1 MDIAKESPGDLRKGP
16 PRRFG
21 LREGLILLL
30 LAAVAALAWQ
40 LDARAAEVAEL
51 EGKLASEV
59 RAHAVTRLSLN
70 TAEFRAANREL
81 DTTVKGDILDERLV
95 AQAARAEQLE
105 KEAEA
110 LRQQLLRETNCI
122 TPRSIR
128 NAEGL

>member
-1 MDIAKESPGDLRKGP
+1 MNIAKERPAWW
-16 PRRFG
+16 RRLG

-30 LAAVAALAWQ
+30 LAIAAALAWQ
-40 LDARAAEVAEL
+40 LDAKAQEIASL
-51 EGKLASEV
+51 ESKLSRETQ
-59 RAHAVTRLSLN
+59 AHAVTRLSLN

-81 DTTVKGDILDERLV
+81 ETTVKGDILDERLTE
-95 AQAARAEQLE
+95 QAARAEQLE
-105 KEAEA
+105 KEAAA

>member
-1 MDIAKESPGDLRKGP
+1 MDSAKERPGDLQKGA

-21 LREGLILLL
+21 PSEGLILLL
-30 LAAVAALAWQ
+30 LAVIAAMVWR
-40 LDARAAEVAEL
+40 LDARAAEIAQL
-51 EGKLASEV
+51 ESKLANEV

-81 DTTVKGDILDERLV
+81 DTTVKGDILDQRLV

-110 LRQQLLRETNCI
+110 LRQQLLRETNCV

>member
-1 MDIAKESPGDLRKGP
+1 MNDAKERPAA
-16 PRRFG
+16 RRFG

-30 LAAVAALAWQ
+30 LAVVAALAWR
-40 LDARAAEVAEL
+40 LDASAQEIAQL
-51 EGKLASEV
+51 EGKLAREV

-81 DTTVKGDILDERLV
+81 DTTVKGDILDERLTD
-95 AQAARAEQLE
+95 QAARAEQLE
-105 KEAEA
+105 KEAAE

-128 NAEGL
+128 NAKGL

>member
-1 MDIAKESPGDLRKGP
+1 MESAKERPGDLRKGA

-21 LREGLILLL
+21 PSEGLILLL
-30 LAAVAALAWQ
+30 LAVITALVWR
-40 LDARAAEVAEL
+40 LDARAAELAEL
-51 EGKLASEV
+51 EGKLANEV

-95 AQAARAEQLE
+95 AQAARAEELE
-105 KEAEA
+105 KEAQA
-110 LRQQLLRETNCI
+110 LRQQLLRETNCV

>member
-1 MDIAKESPGDLRKGP
+1 MNIAKERPVSH
-16 PRRFG
+16 RRFG

-30 LAAVAALAWQ
+30 LAVIAALAWQ
-40 LDARAAEVAEL
+40 LDARAAEIAVL
-51 EGKLASEV
+51 ESKLSREV
-59 RAHAVTRLSLN
+59 QAHAVARLSLN

-81 DTTVKGDILDERLV
+81 DTTVKGDILDQRLV
-95 AQAARAEQLE
+95 EQAARAEQLE
-105 KEAEA
+105 KEAAA

>member
-1 MDIAKESPGDLRKGP
+1 M
-16 PRRFG
+16 
-21 LREGLILLL
+21 
-30 LAAVAALAWQ
+30 
-40 LDARAAEVAEL
+40 
-51 EGKLASEV
+51 
-59 RAHAVTRLSLN
+59 SLN

-95 AQAARAEQLE
+95 EQAARAEQLE

-110 LRQQLLRETNCI
+110 LRQQLLRETNCV

>member
-1 MDIAKESPGDLRKGP
+1 MNIAKERPASH
-16 PRRFG
+16 RRFG

-30 LAAVAALAWQ
+30 LAVIAALAWQ
-40 LDARAAEVAEL
+40 LDARAAEIAAL
-51 EGKLASEV
+51 ESKLSREV
-59 RAHAVTRLSLN
+59 QAHAVARLSLN

-81 DTTVKGDILDERLV
+81 DTTVKGDILDQRLV
-95 AQAARAEQLE
+95 EQAARAEQLE
-105 KEAEA
+105 EEAAA

>member
-1 MDIAKESPGDLRKGP
+1 MNTAKERPAP

-21 LREGLILLL
+21 IREGLILLL
-30 LAAVAALAWQ
+30 LAVVAALAWL
-40 LDARAAEVAEL
+40 LDARAAEIAAL
-51 EGKLASEV
+51 EGKLGREV
-59 RAHAVTRLSLN
+59 QAHAVTRLSLN

-81 DTTVKGDILDERLV
+81 DTTVKGDILDERLG

-105 KEAEA
+105 KEAAA
-110 LRQQLLRETNCI
+110 LRQQLLRETNCV

>member
-1 MDIAKESPGDLRKGP
+1 MDTAKERPGDLQKGA

-30 LAAVAALAWQ
+30 LAGVATLAWQ
-40 LDARAAEVAEL
+40 LDAKAAEIDAL
-51 EGKLASEV
+51 EGKLAREV

-81 DTTVKGDILDERLV
+81 DTTVKGDILDQRLV

-110 LRQQLLRETNCI
+110 LRQQLLRETNCV